1 METHLLTSPKENH
14 WLSLLDGALGALG
27 VGDRC
32 GSGWN
37 EVEAGKGG
45 CLSKDG
51 GQEAG
56 GRGKGVGRVPFLF
69 QRKTGLGR
77 QGQYLH
83 PHGLERAER
92 LAEAGGGRKVL
103 WEGGAKLVW
112 VLTSR
117 SGFLTFPQHPN
128 TCLLVFQC
136 PLPEIPT
143 PWKAHSTLVCQSK
156 HISPHGLVQASLDI

>member
-1 METHLLTSPKENH
+1 METLLLTSPKENH

-37 EVEAGKGG
+37 EVEAGKWG

-56 GRGKGVGRVPFLF
+56 GRGKRVGRVSFLF
-69 QRKTGLGR
+69 QRKTGLGSH
-77 QGQYLH
+77 GQYLH

-92 LAEAGGGRKVL
+92 LAEAGGGTEVL
-103 WEGGAKLVW
+103 WEGDGKLVW
-112 VLTSR
+112 VLTSQ

-128 TCLLVFQC
+128 TCLSVLQC
-136 PLPEIPT
+136 PFPEKPT
-143 PWKAHSTLVCQSK
+143 CWKAHYTLVCQSK

>member
-103 WEGGAKLVW
+103 WD
-112 VLTSR
+112 R
-117 SGFLTFPQHPN
+117 F
-128 TCLLVFQC
+128 
-136 PLPEIPT
+136 
-143 PWKAHSTLVCQSK
+143 
-156 HISPHGLVQASLDI
+156 